1 MQWYEVLTLAI
12 LQMLSIFLILGKLSK
27 MVKLISIK
35 STYAILISLAL
46 TMVFFMYKIDIGFLI
61 NLVILYTMIIL
72 LFKLPIKET
81 IVQFLISVI
90 IIATLEL
97 MFAYVLF
104 LCTGSGDVSFNG
116 LLVVDLAVVMA
127 SVLIN
132 RFVEFDKV
140 RQYILQYK
148 NFMTTVVVNITGVI
162 LLFMYIW
169 RTKED
174 FIQGHILHIL
184 TAIIILE
191 ALNIGFSYQS
201 IRIKQQ
207 QKAIDLHKEYA
218 PFLKSMMHEIRQKQH
233 DFKNHLNVLYMIVQ
247 TEDDRQAKE
256 KIKEYIEGLVD
267 SIKPADRLLGIGDQ
281 ILGAIIYSKKALAE
295 RKNICFEVE
304 FKEEIPKY
312 PLERYELVELLGN
325 LLDNAIEAAE
335 GGSDNNPKVIL
346 TLGTEGGHKIIEVKN
361 TGKTIQQSD
370 IDKVFKSG
378 FSTKE
383 GKYRGYGLY
392 NIKKIVD
399 DHNGTIKL
407 SSGNGYT
414 VFKISFQ

>member
-1 MQWYEVLTLAI
+1 MQWYESLVLII
-12 LQMLSIFLILGKLSK
+12 LQMLSLFLVLSK
-27 MVKLISIK
+27 LNRKINLVSIK
-35 STYAILISLAL
+35 SVYAILISSAL
-46 TMVFFMYKIDIGFLI
+46 IIVFFIYKIDIGFLI
-61 NLVILYTMIIL
+61 NLIILYTVLIL

-81 IVQFLISVI
+81 IVQFLMAI
-90 IIATLEL
+90 IIVATLEL
-97 MFAYVLF
+97 AFAYILFFLIGFENVLF
-104 LCTGSGDVSFNG
+104 NDLFI
-116 LLVVDLAVVMA
+116 VDSAVFIVC
-127 SVLIN
+127 VLIN
-132 RFVEFDKV
+132 RFVKFDKV
-140 RQYILQYK
+140 RQNVLQYK
-148 NFMTTVVVNITGVI
+148 NHMTIAVVNIIGVI

-174 FIQGHILHIL
+174 FIQEHILHIL
-184 TAIIILE
+184 TVIIILE
-191 ALNIGFSYQS
+191 ALNAGFLYQS

-233 DFKNHLNVLYMIVQ
+233 DFKNHLNVLYMMAQ
-247 TEDDRQAKE
+247 TEDDGQAKE

-267 SIKPADRLLGIGDQ
+267 SIKPTDRLLGIEDQ

-304 FKEEIPKY
+304 FKGEIPKY

-335 GGSDNNPKVIL
+335 GGSDNNPKVVL
-346 TLGTEGGHKIIEVKN
+346 TLGTGRGHRIIRVKN

-370 IDKVFKSG
+370 IDKVFKRG
-378 FSTKE
+378 FSTKK